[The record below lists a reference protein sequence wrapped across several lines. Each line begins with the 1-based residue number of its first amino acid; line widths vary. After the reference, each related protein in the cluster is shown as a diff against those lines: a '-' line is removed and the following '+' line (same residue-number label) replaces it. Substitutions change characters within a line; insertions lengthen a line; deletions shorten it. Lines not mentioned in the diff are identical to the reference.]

1 MAQRLRPPFY
11 KQETDNSCLPAC
23 LRMVLAAYEVE
34 MDESFLRKRCNW
46 TSTYSVLSS
55 DVVAAAQ
62 ALGFTRSREEY
73 DLRLHDLRDAIRQGI
88 FPIVG
93 VELSSYGRF
102 GHHAQVIASVSRR
115 GVMIQDPLQGQF
127 VSNLFTFEEAWGAA
141 DYLTIL
147 IET

>member
-1 MAQRLRPPFY
+1 MI
-11 KQETDNSCLPAC
+11 
-23 LRMVLAAYEVE
+23 LAAYGLEF
-34 MDESFLRKRCNW
+34 DESSLRKRCHW
-46 TSTYSVLSS
+46 TPTYSVLSS

-73 DLRLHDLRDAIRQGI
+73 DLRLHDLRDAIRQGL

-93 VELSSYGRF
+93 VDLSAYGRF
-102 GHHAQVIASVSRR
+102 GHHAQVIASVSSR

-127 VSNLFTFEEAWGAA
+127 VSNLFIFEEAWGEA

-147 IET
+147 IEK